1 MTLSHDSVKVVK
13 SLSKISSSTGAETS
27 LSKMSSS
34 TGAETSLSKMSLTDK
49 RKTPSNLKSTTR
61 QKRFKKQKRRKHI
74 SPRFVRLSNQ
84 PNPAL
89 FDRLLIGTNELNFDI
104 FTGLRPRRESVNITF
119 ASKSANHC
127 QPNPVLQTSSVD
139 QKSAG
144 SRSVSIR

>member
-1 MTLSHDSVKVVK
+1 MTLSHDSAKVVK
-13 SLSKISSSTGAETS
+13 SLS

-61 QKRFKKQKRRKHI
+61 QKRLQKQKRRKPI
-74 SPRFVRLSNQ
+74 SPRFVRLSSQ

-89 FDRLLIGTNELNFDI
+89 FDRLLIGTNELNYNI
-104 FTGLRPRRESVNITF
+104 FTGLRRRRESVNNTF
-119 ASKSANHC
+119 ASKSTNHC

>member
-34 TGAETSLSKMSLTDK
+34 TGAETPLSKMSLTDE
-49 RKTPSNLKSTTR
+49 RSNLKSTAR
-61 QKRFKKQKRRKHI
+61 QKRSLQKRRKHI

-104 FTGLRPRRESVNITF
+104 FTGLRRRRESVNITF
-119 ASKSANHC
+119 ASKSANRC
-127 QPNPVLQTSSVD
+127 QPNPVLQTSSVG

>member
-1 MTLSHDSVKVVK
+1 MTLSHDSAKVVK
-13 SLSKISSSTGAETS
+13 SLSKISSSIGAETS

-34 TGAETSLSKMSLTDK
+34 TGAETPLSKMSLTDE
-49 RKTPSNLKSTTR
+49 RSNLKSTTR
-61 QKRFKKQKRRKHI
+61 HKRLQKQKRRKHI

-89 FDRLLIGTNELNFDI
+89 FDRLLIGTNELNYNI
-104 FTGLRPRRESVNITF
+104 FTGLRRRRESVNNTF

-127 QPNPVLQTSSVD
+127 QPNPVLQTSSVG

>member
-1 MTLSHDSVKVVK
+1 MTLSHDSAKVVK

-34 TGAETSLSKMSLTDK
+34 TGAETPLST
-49 RKTPSNLKSTTR
+49 TTR

-104 FTGLRPRRESVNITF
+104 FTGLRRRRESVNITF

-127 QPNPVLQTSSVD
+127 QPNPVLQTSSVG